1 MNRFS
6 QKSTNQFY
14 IFIILALLSIAIIVL
29 DHQYKKITQIRST
42 INDLV
47 VYPIERLSN
56 FPRLVLEEVI
66 RESSDIDNLEE
77 KLSLLKK
84 ENLDL
89 KIKLQELESLKG
101 ENVRLR
107 KISKES
113 NALSNKQTI
122 VKVINTSA
130 SPTKKVIL
138 IDKGTKHGIYQG
150 QNVIGTKGLVGQI
163 IETNSLS
170 SKVMLITEPTHD
182 IPGQINRTGQKVIV
196 SGSDNDEKLIINYAN
211 INSDIVVG
219 DEISTS
225 GIANRFKPKI
235 PIGIIT
241 KVGDNL
247 DAEFKEVEIQPFEY
261 PDKMP
266 ELILIWDY
274 MPKENNNE

>member
-113 NALSNKQTI
+113 SALSSKQTI

-196 SGSDNDEKLIINYAN
+196 SGSDNDVKLIINYAN

>member
-14 IFIILALLSIAIIVL
+14 VFIVLILLSITILVL
-29 DHQYKKITQIRST
+29 DHRYKKITQIRST

-56 FPRLVLEEVI
+56 LPKLILEEAI
-66 RESSDIDNLEE
+66 RESSDIESLEE
-77 KLSLLKK
+77 KLSLLRK

-101 ENVRLR
+101 ENIRLR
-107 KISKES
+107 KITKES
-113 NALSNKQTI
+113 SILSNKQTI

-138 IDKGTKHGIYQG
+138 IDKGKKHGIYLG
-150 QNVIGTKGLVGQI
+150 QNVIGTNGLVGQI

-170 SKVMLITEPTHD
+170 SKVILITEPTHD

-196 SGSDNDEKLIINYAN
+196 SGSGDKEKLMINYAN
-211 INSDIVVG
+211 INSDILVG
-219 DEISTS
+219 DVISTS

-235 PIGIIT
+235 PIGTVT

-247 DAEFKEVEIQPFEY
+247 DAEFKEAEIQPFEY
-261 PDKMP
+261 PEKMP

-274 MPKENNNE
+274 KPKETNNE

>member
-113 NALSNKQTI
+113 SALSNKQTI

>member
-14 IFIILALLSIAIIVL
+14 IFIILALLSIAIIVV

-47 VYPIERLSN
+47 VYPIERLSS

-84 ENLDL
+84 ENLNL

-113 NALSNKQTI
+113 SILSNKQTI

-138 IDKGTKHGIYQG
+138 IDKGKKHGIYQG

-247 DAEFKEVEIQPFEY
+247 DAGFKEVEIQPFEY

>member
-47 VYPIERLSN
+47 VYPIERLSS

-113 NALSNKQTI
+113 SILSNKQTI

-138 IDKGTKHGIYQG
+138 IDKGKKHGIYQG

>member
-47 VYPIERLSN
+47 VYPIERLSS

-113 NALSNKQTI
+113 SALSNKQTI

>member
-14 IFIILALLSIAIIVL
+14 VFIILVLSSITILVL
-29 DHQYKKITQIRST
+29 DHRYKKATQIRST
-42 INDLV
+42 INDFV

-56 FPRLVLEEVI
+56 LPKLFIEEAI
-66 RESSDIDNLEE
+66 KESNDIENLEE
-77 KLSLLKK
+77 KLSLLRK

-101 ENVRLR
+101 ENIRLR

-113 NALSNKQTI
+113 SILSKKQTI

-130 SPTKKVIL
+130 SPTKKIIL
-138 IDKGTKHGIYQG
+138 IDKGKKHGIFVG
-150 QNVIGTKGLVGQI
+150 QNVIGTSGLVGQI
-163 IETNSLS
+163 IEANSLS
-170 SKVMLITEPTHD
+170 SKVILITEPTHD
-182 IPGQINRTGQKVIV
+182 TPGQINRTGQKVIV
-196 SGSDNDEKLIINYAN
+196 SGSGDKEKLIINYAN
-211 INSDIVVG
+211 INSDILVG
-219 DEISTS
+219 DEVSTS

-261 PDKMP
+261 PEKMP

-274 MPKENNNE
+274 MPKEDNNE

>member
-89 KIKLQELESLKG
+89 KIRLQELESLKG

-113 NALSNKQTI
+113 SALSSKQTI

>member
-14 IFIILALLSIAIIVL
+14 IFIILALLSIVIIVL

-47 VYPIERLSN
+47 VYPIERLSS

-113 NALSNKQTI
+113 SILSNKQTI

-138 IDKGTKHGIYQG
+138 IDKGKKHGIYQG

>member
-14 IFIILALLSIAIIVL
+14 VFIILILLSITILVL
-29 DHQYKKITQIRST
+29 DHRYNKITQIRST

-56 FPRLVLEEVI
+56 LPKLILEEAI
-66 RESSDIDNLEE
+66 RESSDIESLEE
-77 KLSLLKK
+77 KLSLLRK

-101 ENVRLR
+101 ENIRLR
-107 KISKES
+107 KITKES
-113 NALSNKQTI
+113 SILSNKQTI

-138 IDKGTKHGIYQG
+138 IDKGKKHGIYLG
-150 QNVIGTKGLVGQI
+150 QNVIGTNGLVGQI

-170 SKVMLITEPTHD
+170 SKVILITEPTHD

-196 SGSDNDEKLIINYAN
+196 SGSGDKEKLMINYAN
-211 INSDIVVG
+211 INSDILVG
-219 DEISTS
+219 DVISTS

-235 PIGIIT
+235 PIGTVT

-247 DAEFKEVEIQPFEY
+247 DAEFKEAEIQPFEY
-261 PDKMP
+261 PEKMP

-274 MPKENNNE
+274 MTKEDNNE

>member
-113 NALSNKQTI
+113 SALSSKQTI

>member
-89 KIKLQELESLKG
+89 KIKLHELESLKG
-101 ENVRLR
+101 ENIRLR

-113 NALSNKQTI
+113 SILSNKQTI

-138 IDKGTKHGIYQG
+138 IDKGKKHGIYQG

>member
-113 NALSNKQTI
+113 SALSSKQTI

-196 SGSDNDEKLIINYAN
+196 SGSANDEKLIINYAN

>member
-113 NALSNKQTI
+113 STLSSKQTI

>member
-89 KIKLQELESLKG
+89 KIKLHELESLKG
-101 ENVRLR
+101 KNIRLR

-113 NALSNKQTI
+113 SILSNKQTI

-138 IDKGTKHGIYQG
+138 IDKGKKHGIYQG

>member
-113 NALSNKQTI
+113 SILSNKQTI

-138 IDKGTKHGIYQG
+138 IDKGKKHGIYQG

>member
-42 INDLV
+42 INDLI
-47 VYPIERLSN
+47 VYPIERLSS

-113 NALSNKQTI
+113 SILSNKQTI

-138 IDKGTKHGIYQG
+138 IDKGKKHGIYQG

>member
-14 IFIILALLSIAIIVL
+14 IFIILALLSIAIIVV

-47 VYPIERLSN
+47 VYPIERLSS

-113 NALSNKQTI
+113 SILSNKQTI

-138 IDKGTKHGIYQG
+138 IDKGKKHGIYQG

-247 DAEFKEVEIQPFEY
+247 DAGFKEVEIQPFEY

>member
-47 VYPIERLSN
+47 VYPIERLSS

>member
-89 KIKLQELESLKG
+89 KIRLQELESLKG

-113 NALSNKQTI
+113 SALSNKQTI